1 MIALGSVNWGSSPVI
16 PIAFAYEKQ
25 RSGANMQYRVRVTV
39 SSITGDSYFG
49 FPIYLGLSIN
59 GSSVATVTL
68 KDATPWRWDSA
79 ITYTSGWY
87 TVSNK
92 TSGTTPVAFRMYSGM
107 GSTRDN
113 TYSYSMAVDAAAST
127 ISVSNG
133 TLATPLTIAV
143 TRYNSGFTHTI
154 AYTCGSVSGLVCDRS
169 SSLSI
174 TWDTSNGNI
183 WGLASQNTKGSSV
196 NVKFTIITY
205 NGNTQIGTYT
215 SNPVSMAIPSSIK
228 PTVALKV
235 EDATEYLSTYGAF
248 VQGWSKLK
256 ITATPS
262 VAYGSPIK
270 AYSIS
275 ADGSTYTYNPVTT
288 GVIKA
293 RNSLTVT
300 AKVTDERE
308 RTSEPVSRSVTVLP
322 YSKPSVSVIAYRCN
336 SSGNADPEGAY
347 MKVGFTASISSLNGK
362 NSASYTIDYGSTP
375 ITGTG
380 TSYTSSPIACD
391 VSKVWSVEVKVS
403 DKLDSTTRSAVIPV
417 AFTLMDF
424 YNTGKG
430 VAFGRV
436 ATRNGFDCAM
446 DAYFNGKRLQEVA
459 APSTDTDAVN
469 LGYALANFAPAK
481 EDPDHPGCYYRKVD
495 GITEWINPPMELNKE
510 YRTSERYMEKPVY
523 VVMRDLGAL
532 PNNGSRTVPDLAM
545 YVDRIVDAVF
555 NTAKTDASYH
565 NMREVSWYL
574 GSYGTAYCAMTTTT
588 DMSAYTARIKIKY
601 TKTTN

>member
-1 MIALGSVNWGSSPVI
+1 MIALGSVNWGSAPVI
-16 PIAFAYEKQ
+16 PISFAYEKQ
-25 RSGANMQYRVRVTV
+25 RSGANMQYRVQVTV

-79 ITYTSGWY
+79 ITYTSAWY

-92 TSGTTPVAFRMYSGM
+92 TSGTTPVAFRLYSGM

-133 TLATPLTIAV
+133 TLATPLTITV
-143 TRYNSGFTHTI
+143 KQYNSGFKHTI
-154 AYTCGSVSGLVCDRS
+154 SYTCGSVSGLVCDLS
-169 SSLSI
+169 SSLSV

-183 WGLASQNTKGSSV
+183 LGLAQQSTHKPTV
-196 NVKFTIITY
+196 NVTFTITTY
-205 NGNTQIGTYT
+205 NGASKIDTYST
-215 SNPVSMAIPSSIK
+215 TVSMAIPSSVK
-228 PTVALKV
+228 PALTLKV
-235 EDATEYLSTYGAF
+235 EDATSYFSTYGAF

-293 RNSLTVT
+293 RDSLTVT

-336 SSGNADPEGAY
+336 SSGTADPEGAY

-362 NSASYTIDYGSTP
+362 NSASYTINYGSTP

-403 DKLDSTTRSAVIPV
+403 DKLDSTTRSAVIPI

-424 YNTGKG
+424 YNTGAG
-430 VAFGRV
+430 IAFGKV
-436 ATRNGFDCAM
+436 ATRDGFDCAM
-446 DAYFNGKRLQEVA
+446 DAYFTGNVSINGQQVIDYIVEQGA
-459 APSTDTDAVN
+459 SGIWT
-469 LGYALANFAPAK
+469 
-481 EDPDHPGCYYRKVD
+481 YRKWAS
-495 GITEWINPPMELNKE
+495 GIAECWGTHTETALNC
-510 YRTSERYMEKPVY
+510 
-523 VVMRDLGAL
+523 GQ
-532 PNNGSRTVPDLAM
+532 NNANGFYYSKSVTVPFPSNLFSTSPLA
-545 YVDRIVDAVF
+545 VIDG
-555 NTAKTDASYH
+555 
-565 NMREVSWYL
+565 
-574 GSYGTAYCAMTTTT
+574 GSYTYVNFVRHFGSDKTQVAFLTVGLINITADVY
-588 DMSAYTARIKIKY
+588 ARIYAKGRWK
-601 TKTTN
+601 

>member
-1 MIALGSVNWGSSPVI
+1 MIALGSVNWGSAPTI
-16 PIAFAYEKQ
+16 PISFAYEKQ
-25 RSGANMQYRVRVTV
+25 RSGANMQYRVQVTIASV
-39 SSITGDSYFG
+39 TGDSYFG

-79 ITYTSGWY
+79 ITYTSAWY

-92 TSGTTPVAFRMYSGM
+92 TSGTTPVAFRLYSGM

-113 TYSYSMAVDAAAST
+113 TYSYTMAVDAAAST

-133 TLATPLTIAV
+133 TLATPLTITV
-143 TRYNSGFTHTI
+143 KQYNSGFKHTI
-154 AYTCGSVSGLVCDRS
+154 AYTCGSVSGLVCDLS
-169 SSLSI
+169 SSLSV

-183 WGLASQNTKGSSV
+183 LGLAQQSTHKPTV
-196 NVKFTIITY
+196 NVKFTITTY
-205 NGNTQIGTYT
+205 NGASKIDTYST
-215 SNPVSMAIPSSIK
+215 TVSMAIPESVK
-228 PTVALKV
+228 PALTLKV
-235 EDATEYLSTYGAF
+235 EDETGYFSTYGAF

-293 RNSLTVT
+293 RDSLTVT
-300 AKVTDERE
+300 AKVTDERDH
-308 RTSEPVSRSVTVLP
+308 TSEPVNRTVTVLE
-322 YSKPSVSVIAYRCN
+322 YSKPSVSVMAYRCN
-336 SSGNADPEGAY
+336 SSGTADPEGAY

-380 TSYTSSPIACD
+380 ISYTSAPIACD

-403 DKLDSTTRSAVIPV
+403 DKLDSTTKSAVIPI

-424 YNTGKG
+424 YSTGKG
-430 VAFGRV
+430 IAFGKV
-436 ATRNGFDCAM
+436 GTRDGFDCAM
-446 DAYFNGKRLQEVA
+446 PAYFTGDTAMPSGVTIGGKTLLNLIYPIGSIYMSVSSTSPATFLGGTWVQIKDTFLLASGTTYTAGATGGEA
-459 APSTDTDAVN
+459 THTLSISEIPSHMHNRISYVGNDGWTLGDNSSLGTKETDATSTSVSVTGSQN
-469 LGYALANFAPAK
+469 VLMSHWKTGYTGGGIAHNNMPPYLA
-481 EDPDHPGCYYRKVD
+481 
-495 GITEWINPPMELNKE
+495 
-510 YRTSERYMEKPVY
+510 VY
-523 VVMRDLGAL
+523 VWK
-532 PNNGSRTVPDLAM
+532 RTA
-545 YVDRIVDAVF
+545 
-555 NTAKTDASYH
+555 
-565 NMREVSWYL
+565 
-574 GSYGTAYCAMTTTT
+574 
-588 DMSAYTARIKIKY
+588 
-601 TKTTN
+601 

>member
-49 FPIYLGLSIN
+49 FPIYLVLSIN

-87 TVSNK
+87 NVSNK

-107 GSTRDN
+107 GSTRDT

-215 SNPVSMAIPSSIK
+215 STPVSMAIPSSIK

-235 EDATEYLSTYGAF
+235 EDATGYFSTYGAF

-275 ADGSTYTYNPVTT
+275 ADDSTYTYNPVTT
-288 GVIKA
+288 GVIKTS

-308 RTSEPVSRSVTVLP
+308 RTSEPVSVPVTVLP

-336 SSGNADPEGAY
+336 SSGTADPEGAY

-362 NSASYTIDYGSTP
+362 NSASYSINYGSTP

-430 VAFGRV
+430 VAFGKV

-446 DAYFNGKRLQEVA
+446 DAYFTGQVKVSDKLLVDLIYPVGSIYMSTNNVSPQVFFGGTWTQITDRFLIGAGNTYASGSTGGSATHTLTINEL
-459 APSTDTDAVN
+459 PSHNHVV
-469 LGYALANFAPAK
+469 G
-481 EDPDHPGCYYRKVD
+481 
-495 GITEWINPPMELNKE
+495 TE
-510 YRTSERYMEKPVY
+510 S
-523 VVMRDLGAL
+523 
-532 PNNGSRTVPDLAM
+532 GS
-545 YVDRIVDAVF
+545 I
-555 NTAKTDASYH
+555 
-565 NMREVSWYL
+565 
-574 GSYGTAYCAMTTTT
+574 
-588 DMSAYTARIKIKY
+588 
-601 TKTTN
+601 TKTTTYIAGATGASGARGESTTDKTGAGEAHNNMPPYLAVYMWKRTN